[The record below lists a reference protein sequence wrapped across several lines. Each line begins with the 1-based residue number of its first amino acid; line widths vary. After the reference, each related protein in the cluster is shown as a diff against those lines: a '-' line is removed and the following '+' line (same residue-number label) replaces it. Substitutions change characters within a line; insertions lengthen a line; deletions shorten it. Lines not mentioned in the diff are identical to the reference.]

1 MLPATSLVTV
11 TDETFADLVLASDRP
26 VVLDFWAEWCPHCKS
41 VSRNL
46 ADLAV
51 EFGDRL
57 RIATINYDEHP
68 VTGRA
73 YRVMS
78 LPTLLIFRDGE
89 LAGGVVGARPKSQL
103 RQLLSTYVEGRAP
116 TISSMSP

>member
-1 MLPATSLVTV
+1 MPQATSIVTV
-11 TDETFADLVLASDRP
+11 TDETFADVVLASDRP
-26 VVLDFWAEWCPHCKS
+26 VVLDFWADWCPHCKT
-41 VSRNL
+41 VSRTL

-73 YRVMS
+73 FRVMS
-78 LPTLLIFRDGE
+78 LPTLLVFRDGE
-89 LAGGVVGARPKSQL
+89 PVQQMVGARAKRRLLQELEEQL
-103 RQLLSTYVEGRAP
+103 ATA
-116 TISSMSP
+116 